1 MVALIRREFRKR
13 FSPSSFSAHLSWKFR
28 GSIGLEEGGGKEK
41 KSWRDATV
49 ASSMM
54 TRRDVIF
61 IVLINQ

>member
-13 FSPSSFSAHLSWKFR
+13 FSPSSFSAHLSRKFR
-28 GSIGLEEGGGKEK
+28 GSIGLEEGGKEK

>member
-1 MVALIRREFRKR
+1 MAPSDWRR
-13 FSPSSFSAHLSWKFR
+13 
-28 GSIGLEEGGGKEK
+28 GGKEK